1 MLSFWYLA
9 TVHVSVIIVVVTI
22 NNIITGVIISVII
35 VIIKAT
41 KLATPDICAMES
53 VQNSGKV
60 SVVGCT
66 YLIILITIHLPDY
79 IDD

>member
-22 NNIITGVIISVII
+22 NNIITGVII

-41 KLATPDICAMES
+41 KLAAPDICAMES